1 MSHQDWLTYQSFQHK
16 QKTMLKAAE
25 NARLAKEAHK
35 SQMPANRVLSTL
47 KSWRNTLNKPV
58 DAEQNP
64 AATYSREPR
73 FEN

>member
-1 MSHQDWLTYQSFQHK
+1 MTYESFQHK

-25 NARLAKEAHK
+25 NARLAQEAQH
-35 SQMPANRVLSTL
+35 SQMTANRVLSAL
-47 KSWRNTLNKPV
+47 RSWRNTLNNPV